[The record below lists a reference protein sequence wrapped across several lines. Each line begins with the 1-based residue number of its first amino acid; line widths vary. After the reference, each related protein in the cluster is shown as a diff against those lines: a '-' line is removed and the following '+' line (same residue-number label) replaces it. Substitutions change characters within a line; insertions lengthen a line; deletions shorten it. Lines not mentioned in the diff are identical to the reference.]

1 MFRWAE
7 VGKQSWESLK
17 ICKNGK
23 IHDMKIEWKSINRD
37 KVREE
42 EKLGR
47 VNYNKMYGKAV

>member
-7 VGKQSWESLK
+7 AGKQSWESLK

-37 KVREE
+37 KVRA
-42 EKLGR
+42 GG
-47 VNYNKMYGKAV
+47 GKVGEGQL

>member
-7 VGKQSWESLK
+7 AGKQSWKRLK

-23 IHDMKIEWKSINRD
+23 IYDMKIEWKSINRD

-47 VNYNKMYGKAV
+47 VNYSKMYGKAM